1 MNDLQTQWIT
11 GQLSYGDK
19 LASVEDLATRYGVGR
34 STIREALSALKVLG
48 MVTIKQGGGTTVNAY
63 EPTAQQV
70 LGLSN
75 HQSMTERIDTLR
87 HTLEVRR
94 VLETGC
100 ASLAASHHN
109 ADDIAM
115 LKNILVDMHTHLDQ
129 ETQSEQTD
137 IKFHLYIAKA
147 THNPILIELM
157 ESLSQKLHDS
167 MRDSRALWFYAERSS
182 AERLYLE
189 HQDIFLA
196 IEQHNPEQAAMRM
209 DAHLAKV
216 DDVLREK
223 TRKLP

>member
-1 MNDLQTQWIT
+1 MNDLQKQWIT
-11 GQLSYGDK
+11 GQLTYGDK

-48 MVTIKQGGGTTVNAY
+48 MVTIKQGGGTYVNAY
-63 EPTAQQV
+63 ELTAQQL
-70 LGLSN
+70 LGLGN
-75 HQSMTERIDTLR
+75 HRSMSERIDALR

-94 VLETGC
+94 VLEKGC
-100 ASLAASHHN
+100 AWLAATHST
-109 ADDIAM
+109 AEDLA
-115 LKNILVDMHTHLDQ
+115 ILRQILLDMHTHLDQ
-129 ETQSEQTD
+129 DAQSEQTD

-196 IEQHNPEQAAMRM
+196 IEQKHPELAATRM
-209 DAHLAKV
+209 EAHLAKV
-216 DDVLREK
+216 DHVLREK
-223 TRKLP
+223 TSRTT